1 VNESRAYIIMSIKG
15 QTRGVSGV
23 DRMCG
28 ETCVFGRVV
37 PFGDDI
43 RIGTYLCKYLDAE
56 PSVNII

>member
-37 PFGDDI
+37 LYGKGNEMIYESGHIYANI
-43 RIGTYLCKYLDAE
+43 RKLNRL
-56 PSVNII
+56 